1 MKPLLY
7 ALTLSRCL
15 FGCGQPE
22 STPPSTTPP
31 PTRVLTPDTISKQI
45 ATFQPLVERSL
56 VVRSEML
63 RIVQELKLLPDDTPL
78 SSAQLMTLKEGSLIY
93 LDLRSKLY
101 AFVYAHEAL
110 LYDDRATSLDPAVR
124 LKAVMLSTAAALT
137 LYDNYLLAIVVFE
150 EDDRLRRLLNDPD
163 SGFGID
169 AHKLDE
175 ITLNAQSIEKRER
188 LRTALTYC
196 EARIDFSAVAN
207 RATKTDLDSTYLAT
221 LIARS
226 PSYNFAKK
234 IHTRAIAIKKFEFM
248 ERASRDFLLE
258 VKDEGV
264 NLISLIFGNT
274 VGLYADREGK
284 LYNKPTLTQGIASQL
299 KPLDILL
306 EKTPFRLTDRFI
318 PGHFGHVAIWL
329 GTEQDLR
336 QLGIWEHPV
345 VAPHHALLRSTS
357 DVARD
362 GHCIVE
368 ALRSGVQLSP
378 LSHFLNVDD
387 FAIIRPTSLDTP
399 ELEREALLMAFRQI
413 GKDYDFNFDINTTD
427 KIVCSELAYISFP
440 SIDWPSEAT
449 LGRHTISPD
458 QVARQA
464 YTGNPLELVMFYHDG
479 VPVPHDKQT
488 SLMRTLIGAP

>member
-1 MKPLLY
+1 MKTLLS
-7 ALTLSRCL
+7 TLLLSTL
-15 FGCGQPE
+15 LVGCGKRE
-22 STPPSTTPP
+22 TSTPAPASSQTEI
-31 PTRVLTPDTISKQI
+31 LTPETLRAEI
-45 ATFQPLVERSL
+45 AALHPLVERSL

-63 RIVQELKLLPDDTPL
+63 RVVQELKLLPSDTPL
-78 SSAQLMTLKEGSLIY
+78 SSTQLMVLKEGSSIY
-93 LDLRSKLY
+93 LDLRGALY
-101 AFVYAHEAL
+101 SFVYAHEAL
-110 LYDDRATSLDPAVR
+110 LYADDATSLDPALR

-137 LYDNYLLAIVVFE
+137 LYDNYLLAITVFE

-169 AHKLDE
+169 ANKLDE
-175 ITLNAQSIEKRER
+175 ITLSAQSIEKRHR
-188 LRTALTYC
+188 LRTALTFC
-196 EARIDFSAVAN
+196 EARLDFSAVAS
-207 RATKTDLDSTYLAT
+207 RRTQVDPDTLYLAT

-226 PSYNFAKK
+226 PSYNFAKR
-234 IHTRAIAIKKFEFM
+234 IESSAIAIKKFEFM
-248 ERASRDFLLE
+248 GRASRDFFAE
-258 VKDEGV
+258 VKDEGI

-284 LYNKPTLTQGIASQL
+284 LYNNPSVTDSIASQL
-299 KPLDILL
+299 RPLDILL

-329 GTEQDLR
+329 GTEKELR
-336 QLGIWEHPV
+336 DLGIWDHPV
-345 VAPHHALLRSTS
+345 VIPHHAHLRSDGTTT
-357 DVARD
+357 RN

-387 FAIIRPTSLDTP
+387 FAIIRPTTLDTP
-399 ELEREALLMAFRQI
+399 ELQREALLMAFRQI

-449 LGRHTISPD
+449 LGRHTMCPD
-458 QVARQA
+458 HVARQA
-464 YTGNPLELVMFYHDG
+464 YTGNPLKLVMFYHDG
-479 VPVPHDKQT
+479 VSVPHDKQT
-488 SLMRTLIGAP
+488 SLMRTLIGTP